1 MSMSPEELQQLIAG
15 YVLYTLSPE
24 EVATLEQLMRTNPTI
39 LKEVELMQ
47 KALELTFMPS
57 EAQPPEQLRSQIL
70 NLARQ
75 TALPQSQQPSAAS
88 PVPDATVS
96 NPTIPGPSPIPVF
109 ESPSPSR
116 QTQRRSWVIGLG
128 AIAASLIVGL
138 SISNYALWRSL
149 QLARSQLQPSEAVV
163 VALEP
168 TAEDSPVAAT
178 VALDPANL
186 QATLNIENLPPL
198 PAGQVYVLWTV
209 LEADA
214 PFTTDAKNAI
224 LTETFTVSDQETQ
237 SQQIALPP
245 VYRDRQWIKAIAITV
260 EAAEA
265 PQRHEAS
272 PILIQML

>member
-1 MSMSPEELQQLIAG
+1 MTMSMSPEELQQLIAG

-24 EVATLEQLMRTNPTI
+24 ESAILEELIRDNPEVQ
-39 LKEVELMQ
+39 KEIERMQ
-47 KALELTFMPS
+47 TALELTFMPPNV
-57 EAQPPEQLRSQIL
+57 QPPEHLRSQIL
-70 NLARQ
+70 NLAHQ
-75 TALPQSQQPSAAS
+75 ESQQTVTSASINEA
-88 PVPDATVS
+88 PVPVS
-96 NPTIPGPSPIPVF
+96 AP
-109 ESPSPSR
+109 R
-116 QTQRRSWVIGLG
+116 RTQQQGWFIGLG

-138 SISNYALWRSL
+138 SISNYLLWRSL
-149 QLARSQLQPSEAVV
+149 QFARSQQQPSEAVT

-168 TAEDSPVAAT
+168 TADGSPVGAT

-198 PAGQVYVLWTV
+198 PEGQVYVLWTV

-224 LTETFTVSDQETQ
+224 LTETFTVDDQETR

-245 VYRDRQWIKAIAITV
+245 VYRDREWVKAIAITV

-272 PILIQML
+272 PILIQTL

>member
-1 MSMSPEELQQLIAG
+1 MTMSMSPEELQQLIAG
-15 YVLYTLSPE
+15 YVLYTLSSE
-24 EVATLEQLMRTNPTI
+24 ESAILDELMRTNPDI
-39 LKEVELMQ
+39 QKEIERMQ
-47 KALELTFMPS
+47 TALELTFMPP
-57 EAQPPEQLRSQIL
+57 EEQPPEQLRSQIL
-70 NLARQ
+70 NLAHQ
-75 TALPQSQQPSAAS
+75 ESLQLSQPASQPTVTSASINEA
-88 PVPDATVS
+88 PVPVS
-96 NPTIPGPSPIPVF
+96 AP
-109 ESPSPSR
+109 R
-116 QTQRRSWVIGLG
+116 QTQRRGWIIGLG

-149 QLARSQLQPSEAVV
+149 QLARSQQLQPSEAVV

-168 TAEDSPVAAT
+168 TADGSPVAAT

-198 PAGQVYVLWTV
+198 PEGQVYVLWTV

-224 LTETFTVSDQETQ
+224 LTETFTVDDQDTQ
-237 SQQIALPP
+237 LQQIALPP
-245 VYRDRQWIKAIAITV
+245 VYRDRRWVKAIAITV

-272 PILIQML
+272 PILIQTL

>member
-1 MSMSPEELQQLIAG
+1 MTMSMSPEELQQLIAG
-15 YVLYTLSPE
+15 YVLYTLGPE
-24 EVATLEQLMRTNPTI
+24 ESAILEELMRNNPEVQ
-39 LKEVELMQ
+39 KEIERMQ
-47 KALELTFMPS
+47 TALELTFMPP
-57 EAQPPEQLRSQIL
+57 EVQPPTDLRSQIL
-70 NLARQ
+70 NLAH
-75 TALPQSQQPSAAS
+75 PESQQ
-88 PVPDATVS
+88 TVIS
-96 NPTIPGPSPIPVF
+96 SVINEAPISLPA
-109 ESPSPSR
+109 PR
-116 QTQRRSWVIGLG
+116 RTQRRGLLIGLG

-149 QLARSQLQPSEAVV
+149 QFARSQLQPSEAVV

-168 TAEDSPVAAT
+168 TADGSPVAAT

-198 PAGQVYVLWTV
+198 PEGQVYVLWTV

-224 LTETFTVSDQETQ
+224 LTETFRVDDQDTQ
-237 SQQIALPP
+237 LQQIALPP
-245 VYRDRQWIKAIAITV
+245 VYRDREWVKAIAITV